1 MKTEQSGT
9 MSLLC
14 IHGNHSSRRSARAVV
29 LALLLGASVTSAGVV
44 LGDEPRLS
52 RDQAIEQVREHTDGR
67 ILGVDTRNEDYFR
80 IRVLVR
86 EGEVRVYEVDRRS
99 GAVRH

>member
-1 MKTEQSGT
+1 

-14 IHGNHSSRRSARAVV
+14 SHRICSPRRAARAVV
-29 LALLLGASVTSAGVV
+29 LALLLVASVTSADMAW
-44 LGDEPRLS
+44 GDEPRLS

-80 IRVLVR
+80 VRVLVR

-99 GAVRH
+99 GTVRH

>member
-1 MKTEQSGT
+1 MKKEQAGT
-9 MSLLC
+9 MSLP
-14 IHGNHSSRRSARAVV
+14 GNHRTRFPRRAAHAVAV
-29 LALLLGASVTSAGVV
+29 ALLLTASVTPAGVA

-52 RDQAIEQVREHTDGR
+52 REQAIEQVREHTDGR
-67 ILGVDTRNEDYFR
+67 ILGVDTRNQDYFR